1 MESKKVFSP
10 ENSNT
15 ILLWVIIGAVAFF
28 VFIMPLIKATC
39 DRDIDSF
46 TGNLDDKLVK
56 LDTRFI
62 KVPEWLTLTQ
72 RIAWINK
79 NCIDWDITV
88 EFHLDSWW
96 TATWCSTW
104 YMSWSD
110 FAKKKAEKFQMEYT
124 KQTWLIGR
132 WVHGDLTNRLKRLAF
147 VRDTRPMAL
156 LVELG
161 FISNTKDLKVI
172 MDKWVKAIYN
182 SLIKL

>member
-1 MESKKVFSP
+1 MIYLSIWH
-10 ENSNT
+10 NNA
-15 ILLWVIIGAVAFF
+15 G
-28 VFIMPLIKATC
+28 LIWKDKWA
-39 DRDIDSF
+39 SW
-46 TGNLDDKLVK
+46 NLTTEFDVVKPIVDALVK
-56 LDTRFI
+56 IDNRFV

-72 RIAWINK
+72 RIKWINK
-79 NCIDWDITV
+79 NCLDGDYTV

-147 VRDTRPMAL
+147 VRDTRPLAL

-161 FISNTKDLKVI
+161 FISNTKDLKI
-172 MDKWVKAIYN
+172 IKEKWVQAIYN